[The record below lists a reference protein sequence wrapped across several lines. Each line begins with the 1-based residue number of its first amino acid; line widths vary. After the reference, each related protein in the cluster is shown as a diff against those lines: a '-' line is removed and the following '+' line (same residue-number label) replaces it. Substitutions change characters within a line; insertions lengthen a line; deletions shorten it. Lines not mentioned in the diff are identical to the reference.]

1 MPSPIPIRPP
11 RSAWLLALLVL
22 MALPARAAETATVQE
37 ILDGNQLFIDRKQAR
52 EQDKAK
58 APQQLST
65 GDSRGQ
71 IGFNSGA
78 VGRMNRFSEMKL
90 GQGCFLL
97 EKGQVLISGRQA
109 GCTRSARLS
118 PRGTNYV
125 LEVNDNGEA
134 DIAVLEG
141 TVEVEPAQ
149 DGIPTG
155 QPATTVSS
163 GQRLRLSAKGVVL
176 ALLGLT
182 VGDYNSILGGP
193 LFQGFRLPL
202 PAYGSLESY
211 IRSQLPGVNLPSLPV
226 SVPATPSLPS
236 IPSFGIPRLF

>member
-1 MPSPIPIRPP
+1 MLRSPWP
-11 RSAWLLALLVL
+11 WALLILLVGL
-22 MALPARAAETATVQE
+22 SARASETAVVQE
-37 ILDGNQLFIDRKQAR
+37 ILDGQQLYIDRKQAR
-52 EQDKAK
+52 EQDKAR
-58 APQQLST
+58 APEQLST

-78 VGRMNRFSEMKL
+78 VGRMNRFSQMKL

-97 EKGQVLISGRQA
+97 EKGQILVSGRQT

-134 DIAVLEG
+134 EISVLEG
-141 TVEVEPAQ
+141 TVAVEPAR
-149 DGIPTG
+149 DGAPTG
-155 QPATTVSS
+155 QPATTVAS
-163 GQRLRLSAKGVVL
+163 GQRLRLSAEGVVL
-176 ALLGLT
+176 AILRLT
-182 VGDYNSILGGP
+182 AGDYTSILGGP
-193 LFQGFRLPL
+193 LFNGFRLPL

-226 SVPATPSLPS
+226 SVPAAPSLPS
-236 IPSFGIPRLF
+236 IPSFGLPGLF

>member
-1 MPSPIPIRPP
+1 MPHSLLTPNGP
-11 RSAWLLALLVL
+11 RRLPWLLALLL
-22 MALPARAAETATVQE
+22 IALPVQAAETAIVQE

-52 EQDKAK
+52 EQDKAR
-58 APQQLST
+58 APEQLST

-71 IGFNSGA
+71 IGFQGGA
-78 VGRMNRFSEMKL
+78 VGRMNRFSQMKL
-90 GQGCFLL
+90 GQSCFLL
-97 EKGQVLISGRQA
+97 EKGQILVSGRQA

-125 LEVNDNGEA
+125 LEVQDNGEA

-149 DGIPTG
+149 DGTPTG

-163 GQRLRLSAKGVVL
+163 GQRLRLSAQGIVL
-176 ALLGLT
+176 AILGLSP
-182 VGDYNSILGGP
+182 GDYNTILGGP

-211 IRSQLPGVNLPSLPV
+211 IRSQVPGVNLPSVP
-226 SVPATPSLPS
+226 SVPSAPSLPS
-236 IPSFGIPRLF
+236 IPSLQLPRLF